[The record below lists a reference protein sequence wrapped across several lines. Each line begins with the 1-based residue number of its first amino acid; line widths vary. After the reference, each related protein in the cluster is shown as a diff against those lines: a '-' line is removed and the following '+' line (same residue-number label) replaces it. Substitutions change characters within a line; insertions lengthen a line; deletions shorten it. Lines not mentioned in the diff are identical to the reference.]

1 MLKRTK
7 NNCIDMDDDKLV
19 NLTRK
24 NIRQAEKT
32 LIKRYQY
39 LVQIKASS
47 YYFPDGD
54 KNDVIQEGMIGL
66 YKAIRDYK
74 IDNET
79 SFKSFAGIC
88 IVRNIISALKKAN
101 RQKYKPLNSSMSLN
115 KPLYKNES
123 NRNLLDIFE
132 NKKNNDNPQDL
143 FLDKQKFLVLNSYI
157 KESFSQLEYDVFL
170 EFRKNKSY
178 QEIANTLDIKIKSV
192 DNTIQRIRS
201 KIRNFL
207 KKNDLF
213 N

>member
-1 MLKRTK
+1 
-7 NNCIDMDDDKLV
+7 MDDDKLV

-123 NRNLLDIFE
+123 DRNLLDIFE

>member
-1 MLKRTK
+1 
-7 NNCIDMDDDKLV
+7 MDDDKLV